1 MTETRESYATTAAV
15 FVGSLILFGPLTFAI
30 FVGAATI
37 LTDFA
42 GVASVMDG
50 VAGNVVQIVAVL
62 AAVEV
67 VTEIADIQLHGF
79 DALDRGSRRVRLGR
93 HLLLAVTVLAAL
105 VVAVSFLVSTVQW
118 SLAEGRQSYVAMA
131 GLVALALAWAGART
145 VSAFRDG
152 YGAGD
157 AEV

>member
-1 MTETRESYATTAAV
+1 
-15 FVGSLILFGPLTFAI
+15 
-30 FVGAATI
+30 
-37 LTDFA
+37 
-42 GVASVMDG
+42 
-50 VAGNVVQIVAVL
+50 
-62 AAVEV
+62 
-67 VTEIADIQLHGF
+67 
-79 DALDRGSRRVRLGR
+79 
-93 HLLLAVTVLAAL
+93 LLAVTVLAAL